1 MNSTEGSPPRTYR
14 NTARIV
20 GVFFII
26 ATVASIA
33 TFLFIGFLSE
43 PDYLNNVSA
52 NENQVIGGMFLEL
65 IWALAVL
72 GIPVLLYP
80 ILRKQNEALALGF
93 YSLRFI
99 EALLTILYSISLLTL
114 LTLGQEYAQA
124 GAPDT
129 SYYQT
134 AGVLLLAVRDWA
146 FIIGPGLA
154 FALSALILNFQLFQS
169 RIIPRWLSGWGF
181 LGAALMF
188 IPFLIQFFGIE
199 SLDLL
204 FLPIAVQ
211 EMVFALWLIIKGFD
225 QSAIASLPGRL
236 PQRPIP

>member
-1 MNSTEGSPPRTYR
+1 MNTTENAKSYR
-14 NTARIV
+14 KNAVIV

-26 ATVASIA
+26 ATVASIS
-33 TFLFIGFLSE
+33 TFLFIGFLSD
-43 PDYLNNVSA
+43 PDYLVKVSS
-52 NENQVIGGMFLEL
+52 NENQVLGGMFLEL

-72 GIPVLLYP
+72 GIPVFLYP
-80 ILRKQNEALALGF
+80 ILRKHSEALALGF

-99 EALLTILYSISLLTL
+99 EALLTIIYSLSLLVLLTL
-114 LTLGQEYAQA
+114 SQEFNKA

-129 SYYQT
+129 PYYQT
-134 AGVLLLAVRDWA
+134 TGVLLLAARDWA

-154 FALSALILNFQLFQS
+154 FTLSALILNYQLFQT
-169 RIIPRWLSGWGF
+169 RLIPRWLSGWGF

-211 EMVFALWLIIKGFD
+211 EMVFALWLIVKGFD
-225 QSAIASLPGRL
+225 SSAIAALNTN
-236 PQRPIP
+236 

>member
-1 MNSTEGSPPRTYR
+1 MTTLENTSSHR
-14 NTARIV
+14 NTAIIV

-26 ATVASIA
+26 ATVASIS
-33 TFLFIGFLSE
+33 TFLFIGFLSD
-43 PDYLNNVSA
+43 PDYLVKVSS
-52 NENQVIGGMFLEL
+52 NENQVLGGMFLEL

-72 GIPVLLYP
+72 GIPVFLYP
-80 ILRKQNEALALGF
+80 ILRKHNEALALGF

-99 EALLTILYSISLLTL
+99 EALLTIIYSLSLLVLLTL
-114 LTLGQEYAQA
+114 SQEFTKA
-124 GAPDT
+124 GAPET
-129 SYYQT
+129 PYYQT
-134 AGVLLLAVRDWA
+134 TGVLLLAARDWA

-154 FALSALILNFQLFQS
+154 FTLSALILNYQLFQT
-169 RIIPRWLSGWGF
+169 RLIPRWLSGWGF

-211 EMVFALWLIIKGFD
+211 EMVFALWLIVKGFD
-225 QSAIASLPGRL
+225 SSAIAALPAN
-236 PQRPIP
+236 

>member
-43 PDYLNNVSA
+43 PDYLNNLSA
-52 NENQVIGGMFLEL
+52 NENQIIGGMFLEL

-114 LTLGQEYAQA
+114 LTLGQEYTQA
-124 GAPDT
+124 GAPDI

-134 AGVLLLAVRDWA
+134 AGALLLAVRDWA

-154 FALSALILNFQLFQS
+154 FTLSALILNYQLFQS
-169 RIIPRWLSGWGF
+169 RLVPRWLSVWGF
-181 LGAALMF
+181 LGAALML

-225 QSAIASLPGRL
+225 QSAIASLFA
-236 PQRPIP
+236 QSDQAT